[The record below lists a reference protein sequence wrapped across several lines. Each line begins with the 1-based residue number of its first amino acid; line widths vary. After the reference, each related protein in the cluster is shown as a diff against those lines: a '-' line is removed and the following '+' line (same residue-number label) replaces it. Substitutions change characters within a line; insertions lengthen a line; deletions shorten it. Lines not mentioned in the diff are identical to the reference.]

1 MQEEG
6 GEGGLKLKSSA
17 EEPVETEEAEEDEEV
32 AEKRR
37 EMRRLKA
44 EKELLKVRAE
54 VEKLRAETEKLRRE
68 AEAPSAEGLGI
79 SEDMVKEL
87 AKLPDEERRKV
98 VETYAMLRAAEGGK
112 YSPWVMP
119 LLVGYARA
127 HPGSDVSS
135 MAEFAKTMAE
145 QVKIGFEMASRAQQQ
160 PAQASSVELLK
171 LFAEIVRDNVKRPLE
186 ELVEKVQ
193 PQPSALEQI
202 LMNDKLFERAKAL
215 GLFGGGQ
222 AQGRPA
228 DLELEIEKLRT
239 ERDLKIEELRQQHE
253 RWLTE
258 QQLEARKWEQIGR
271 VFEGPVGR
279 FIETVGGGAAERLRA
294 APGAAGQPP
303 QAPQQLKIPGVEV
316 ERISCPTCRRQF
328 YGNVLADFVVCPWCS
343 AVLKK
348 ESPQPAQQPQ
358 QPAEVAKGGEAKPAA
373 QPS

>member
-1 MQEEG
+1 
-6 GEGGLKLKSSA
+6 LKLKSSA

-112 YSPWVMP
+112 YSAWVMP

-135 MAEFAKTMAE
+135 MAEFAKAMAE
-145 QVKIGFEMASRAQQQ
+145 QVKIGFEMASKAQQQ
-160 PAQASSVELLK
+160 PAVQASSVELLK

-215 GLFGGGQ
+215 GLFGGGE
-222 AQGRPA
+222 AKGRPA
-228 DLELEIEKLRT
+228 DLEIEIERLRT

-253 RWLTE
+253 RWLAE
-258 QQLEARKWEQIGR
+258 QQLEAKKWEQIGR

-279 FIETVGGGAAERLRA
+279 FIEAVGGGTAERLRGT
-294 APGAAGQPP
+294 GAAGQP
-303 QAPQQLKIPGVEV
+303 PQQLKIPGVEV
-316 ERISCPTCRRQF
+316 GRISCPTCRRQF
-328 YGNVLADFVVCPWCS
+328 YGNLLADFVVCPWCS

-348 ESPQPAQQPQ
+348 EASQPQQ
-358 QPAEVAKGGEAKPAA
+358 QPAEGVKGGEAQQQA
-373 QPS
+373 QPSG